1 MENVVANILAKN
13 NKPIK
18 VGIVYKL
25 ERDGPDYIITTFTG
39 ASGKSEYYM
48 KFDEKTEEILI
59 FHKNL
64 RKKERDERKHIKEEF
79 WKKWKPTQ
87 FCSFQN
93 EEKLK
98 LALMKDLDNV
108 LQDKKGRLE
117 EIDWTEMVAIK
128 KGEFDKII

>member
-1 MENVVANILAKN
+1 MENVVTNILAKN

-18 VGIVYKL
+18 VGIVFKL
-25 ERDGPDYIITTFTG
+25 EREGSDYIIATFTG

-48 KFDEKTEEILI
+48 KFDEETEEILI

-87 FCSFQN
+87 FFAFEN

-98 LALMKDLDNV
+98 LSLMKDLDNV

-117 EIDWTEMVAIK
+117 EIDWTEMGAIK
-128 KGEFDKII
+128 KGEFDKVI